1 MIVRV
6 GIERAVKFQ
15 WLSQTFGE
23 RSGYGNRHGLL
34 VEYACHA
41 SMVRAVCQ
49 GLCHKLADAGGVAC
63 KTKCQY
69 NSQH

>member
-23 RSGYGNRHGLL
+23 RSGPGNRHDLL
-34 VEYACHA
+34 VEYACQYG
-41 SMVRAVCQ
+41 VCGMSRVVSQ
-49 GLCHKLADAGGVAC
+49 AGRRRRSRLH
-63 KTKCQY
+63 
-69 NSQH
+69 N